1 MGFFQVNRDK
11 YKNGIKDIYKKE
23 KKYNN
28 TTENMSKSERLRNGF
43 KKWTSFYRANPH
55 RFIEEYFQIRLHL
68 FQRIILYMMFH
79 SNFWMLIAA
88 RGLGKSFIV
97 ALFAIAF
104 GTLYPSSQIVIASG
118 TKGQAKLIVT
128 QKIEKEL
135 MQYPNIAREIK
146 DIRTS
151 NNDVRVIFQNGST
164 IEAVTSSDNSRGY
177 RATVLILDEF
187 RLIKEDIYTKVLRP
201 FLNIQR
207 RPPYTYKE
215 EYSHMIEE
223 NKELFISS
231 AWYKNHW
238 IWNKFKSFVNGMVKG
253 KEYFVASF
261 PYQLSVSHGLLSRKR
276 VELMKSED
284 SFDPVS
290 WQMEMDSLF
299 YGESEKAFFNL
310 NDLQKNRTIVSPF
323 YPLTDVEYM
332 QQKDKKSKKKNKS
345 KQIGEVRII
354 GVDIA
359 LMGGQANDAT
369 VFQCMRLI
377 PSTDGYTRHVSYI
390 ESMTGQHSETQ
401 SIRLKQLFEDFQADY
416 VAMDTLGNGMSI
428 YDNCSKILYD
438 ESRDVEYPAWTA
450 FNNEDMKNR
459 ALDKNALPV
468 VFSIKVTKAEINH
481 EMAMGLRSDFEK
493 GKIKLLVDEINAKD
507 YLSEKKQFEN
517 LSPHD
522 KTRMITPFIQTTSL
536 INEMVNLEYKMQSG
550 FVKVYETKSNRKDRY
565 SSLSYCNYYARILE
579 KELLQDEDD
588 FDEDDDI
595 VYF

>member
-1 MGFFQVNRDK
+1 MGTFQTDRNK
-11 YKNGIKDIYKKE
+11 YTKGIKNIYKKE

-28 TTENMSKSERLRNGF
+28 ANENLTKNEKLIKGF
-43 KKWTSFYRANPH
+43 KTWTSFYRANPH
-55 RFIEEYFQIRLHL
+55 RFAEDYLGLKLHFFQK
-68 FQRIILYMMFH
+68 IIIHMMFH

-88 RGLGKSFIV
+88 RGIGKSFIV
-97 ALFAIAF
+97 SVFSIIF
-104 GTLYPSSQIVIASG
+104 SVLYPSSQIVIASG

-151 NNDVRVIFQNGST
+151 NNDVRVVFQNGST

-177 RATVLILDEF
+177 RATCLILDEF

-207 RPPYTYKE
+207 RPPYTYKK

-238 IWNKFKSFVNGMVKG
+238 IWDKFKSFVNGMVKG

-261 PYQLSVSHGLLSRKR
+261 PYQLSVDHGLLSRKR

-284 SFDPVS
+284 SFDPIS
-290 WQMEMDSLF
+290 WMMEMDSLF

-310 NDLQKNRTIVSPF
+310 EDLQKNRVLVSPF
-323 YPLTDVEYM
+323 QPLTNLEYIDN
-332 QQKDKKSKKKNKS
+332 KEKRSKKKTKS
-345 KQIGEVRII
+345 RQEGEIRLIA
-354 GVDIA
+354 VDIA

-369 VFQCMRLI
+369 VFECMRLI
-377 PSTDGYTRHVSYI
+377 PSSDGYVRHISYI
-390 ESMTGQHSETQ
+390 ESMTGKHSETQ
-401 SIRLKQLFEDFQADY
+401 SIRLKQLHEDFKADY
-416 VAMDTLGNGMSI
+416 IVMDTLGNGMSI

-438 ESRDVEYPAWTA
+438 EDRDTEYAAWTA
-450 FNNEDMKNR
+450 FNNEEMKNR
-459 ALDKNALPV
+459 ALDKNALPII
-468 VFSIKVTKAEINH
+468 FSVKVTKAEINH
-481 EMAMGLRSDFEK
+481 EMAMGLRSDLEK
-493 GKIKLLVDEINAKD
+493 GKIKLLVDEINARD
-507 YLSEKKQFEN
+507 HLAEKKSFNN
-517 LSPHD
+517 LSPQE
-522 KTRMITPFIQTTSL
+522 KSRLITPFIQTTSM
-536 INEMVNLEYKMQSG
+536 INEMVNLEYKMQG
-550 FVKVYETKSNRKDRY
+550 GYVKVYETSANRKDRY
-565 SSLSYCNYYARILE
+565 SSFSYCNYFARILE
-579 KELLQDEDD
+579 RELLDENEIDEDD
-588 FDEDDDI
+588 EL